1 MYIYT
6 CICHCCHSIIIIS
19 IIIIP
24 RSLLPLIWYIYIYVY
39 ICVYIY
45 MYVYIYIDHYHI
57 ITTIVI
63 YTIVNVF
70 TVMSLLSIHYPKKNL
85 RAYTY
90 YVYII
95 CIIIFKTMQE
105 GTLKNR
111 RLFSRQSFSI
121 CRTCKRFVFSARSIF
136 FSFGDKASPIDG
148 CAAFRKFVKIHCYC
162 GEFMVIE

>member
-1 MYIYT
+1 
-6 CICHCCHSIIIIS
+6 
-19 IIIIP
+19 
-24 RSLLPLIWYIYIYVY
+24 
-39 ICVYIY
+39 
-45 MYVYIYIDHYHI
+45 
-57 ITTIVI
+57 
-63 YTIVNVF
+63 
-70 TVMSLLSIHYPKKNL
+70 
-85 RAYTY
+85 
-90 YVYII
+90 
-95 CIIIFKTMQE
+95 MQE